1 MLIKKCD
8 RCGVLIEFK
17 NKSIGDI
24 INNLLFKDP
33 IEFNITKTQNGMN
46 IDLDLCPNCSNDLKI
61 WFTKTDP
68 GN

>member
-8 RCGVLIEFK
+8 RCGALIEFK
-17 NKSIGDI
+17 NKSISDI

-61 WFTKTDP
+61 WFNKTDP